1 MPGSATAIL
10 ADVRGSSS
18 RVGAEE
24 DRMSDVTVT
33 VFGYVGTEVEFRG
46 GNGKA
51 ERAMFRIGST
61 PRYYDR
67 AAREWRDSETV
78 WLTVKA
84 WRDLARNV
92 ASSINKGEPVVVV
105 GKLRT
110 SVWTSDDGVEHRRD
124 VLEATTVAHDLA
136 RGTSA
141 FHRAERVVERE
152 DTSSEDEDMFRELDR
167 SSSEPDGFGTTANP
181 EPAVATLG
189 VA

>member
-1 MPGSATAIL
+1 
-10 ADVRGSSS
+10 
-18 RVGAEE
+18 
-24 DRMSDVTVT
+24 MSDVTVT

-46 GNGKA
+46 GNGKP

-61 PRYYDR
+61 PRYFDR

-78 WLTVKA
+78 WLTVKS

-92 ASSINKGEPVVVV
+92 ASSINKGEPVVVI
-105 GKLRT
+105 GKLRA
-110 SVWTSDDGVEHRRD
+110 SVWTGDDGVEHRRD

-141 FHRAERVVERE
+141 FHRTERVVERE
-152 DTSSEDEDMFRELDR
+152 DTSAEDEDMFRELDR
-167 SSSEPDGFGTTANP
+167 SASAQDGLGAAG

>member
-1 MPGSATAIL
+1 
-10 ADVRGSSS
+10 
-18 RVGAEE
+18 
-24 DRMSDVTVT
+24 MSDVNVT

-61 PRYYDR
+61 PRWFDR
-67 AAREWRDSETV
+67 AAREWRDSDTV
-78 WLTVKA
+78 WLTVKT

-105 GKLRT
+105 GKLRA
-110 SVWTSDDGVEHRRD
+110 SVWKGDDGLEHRRD

-141 FHRAERVVERE
+141 FRRTERPVER
-152 DTSSEDEDMFRELDR
+152 DGSAADDEEMFRELEQ
-167 SSSEPDGFGTTANP
+167 SMG
-181 EPAVATLG
+181 ATLG
-189 VA
+189 GETSAGESSVPTLGAA

>member
-1 MPGSATAIL
+1 
-10 ADVRGSSS
+10 
-18 RVGAEE
+18 
-24 DRMSDVTVT
+24 MSEVSVT

-61 PRYYDR
+61 PRWFDR
-67 AAREWRDSETV
+67 ATREWRDSDTV

-105 GKLRT
+105 GKLRA
-110 SVWTSDDGVEHRRD
+110 SVWTGDDGVEHRRD

-141 FHRAERVVERE
+141 FRRAERPVPQEE
-152 DTSSEDEDMFRELDR
+152 SSTDDEEMFRELER
-167 SSSEPDGFGTTANP
+167 SVGEGIGADATPSGSSIP
-181 EPAVATLG
+181 TLG
-189 VA
+189 AA

>member
-1 MPGSATAIL
+1 
-10 ADVRGSSS
+10 
-18 RVGAEE
+18 
-24 DRMSDVTVT
+24 MSDVTVT

-46 GNGKA
+46 GNGNP

-61 PRYYDR
+61 PRFFDR
-67 AAREWRDSETV
+67 ATREWRDLETV

-105 GKLRT
+105 GRLRA
-110 SVWTSDDGVEHRRD
+110 SVWTGEDGVEHRRD
-124 VLEATTVAHDLA
+124 VIEATTVAHDLA

-141 FHRAERVVERE
+141 FHRTERVVERE
-152 DTSSEDEDMFRELDR
+152 DTTAEDEDMFRELER
-167 SSSEPDGFGTTANP
+167 SAAEVTGLGSSGGESTM
-181 EPAVATLG
+181 ATVG

>member
-1 MPGSATAIL
+1 
-10 ADVRGSSS
+10 
-18 RVGAEE
+18 
-24 DRMSDVTVT
+24 MSDVSVT

-61 PRYYDR
+61 PRWFDR
-67 AAREWRDSETV
+67 ATREWRDSDTV

-105 GKLRT
+105 GKLRA
-110 SVWTSDDGVEHRRD
+110 SVWTGDDGAEHRRD

-141 FHRAERVVERE
+141 FRRTERAVERT
-152 DTSSEDEDMFRELDR
+152 DSAADDEEMFRELER
-167 SSSEPDGFGTTANP
+167 SVGQSLGDETAVGGSSIPTVGA
-181 EPAVATLG
+181 A
-189 VA
+189 

>member
-1 MPGSATAIL
+1 
-10 ADVRGSSS
+10 
-18 RVGAEE
+18 
-24 DRMSDVTVT
+24 MSDVTVT

-51 ERAMFRIGST
+51 ERAWFRIGST
-61 PRYYDR
+61 PRFFDR

-92 ASSINKGEPVVVV
+92 SSSINKGEPVVVV
-105 GKLRT
+105 GKLRA
-110 SVWTSDDGVEHRRD
+110 SVWTGDDGVEHRRD

-141 FHRAERVVERE
+141 FHRTERVVERE
-152 DTSSEDEDMFRELDR
+152 DTSSEDEEMFRELER
-167 SSSEPDGFGTTANP
+167 SVSDASGSGSSGVESTIP
-181 EPAVATLG
+181 TLG
-189 VA
+189 AA